1 MVKIIFINKK
11 LHFLF
16 ICAVIFQLGCFL
28 FDDRKDP
35 NSSLKQKY
43 YLGTSSPS
51 NFQMTV
57 ENILLYHDYSIESY
71 DNNQTATTVSSKWK
85 ISEYNPQQLDNQILE
100 KKTKILVEGKIISN
114 SFSIN
119 NGFHYECF
127 LYIKNMG
134 FKNNQY
140 VELYNDSLSF
150 EKVYQ
155 IVEEFRRT
163 FDYYN

>member
-51 NFQMTV
+51 NFQMIV

-71 DNNQTATTVSSKWK
+71 DNNQTATIISTMWK
-85 ISEYNPQQLDNQILE
+85 VIEPDHQNIDTLTLE
-100 KKTKILVEGKIISN
+100 IKTKLLIEGRIISD
-114 SFSIN
+114 SFSKE
-119 NGFHYECF
+119 NGFDYECY
-127 LYIKNMG
+127 LYVKNLSFIG
-134 FKNNQY
+134 NEY
-140 VELYNDSLSF
+140 IELYNDSLSS
-150 EKVYQ
+150 KNIHQ
-155 IVEEFRRT
+155 IVEEFRKN
-163 FDYYN
+163 FNYYN

>member
-1 MVKIIFINKK
+1 MLNILNKNINITAFLGCVLIIQIGCYNIKNKK
-11 LHFLF
+11 SQDYE
-16 ICAVIFQLGCFL
+16 I
-28 FDDRKDP
+28 D
-35 NSSLKQKY
+35 QKY
-43 YLGTSSPS
+43 FLGISSPS
-51 NFQMTV
+51 LFQITV
-57 ENILLYHDYSIESY
+57 ESVFLDNGYSIDSY
-71 DNNQTATTVSSKWK
+71 NNNQTATTVSSKWK
-85 ISEYNPQQLDNQILE
+85 VSEYSPQQLDNQILE
-100 KKTKILVEGKIISN
+100 TKTKILVEGKIISN